1 MSNEQFDISQQN
13 VKHANAEILER
24 ERERVHMFWK
34 TGMTSSPPQ
43 MHVVISRRVMSD
55 LILSTTMCVLW
66 STQVLCCHFWPASL
80 WATEN
85 WVTSFIHNRGV
96 MSWHSTTRLI
106 CISLSDAPSPSSV
119 WLKVLS
125 GLLRKIKSGSLL
137 MCVTFKIMPMLC

>member
-80 WATEN
+80 
-85 WVTSFIHNRGV
+85 
-96 MSWHSTTRLI
+96 
-106 CISLSDAPSPSSV
+106 
-119 WLKVLS
+119 
-125 GLLRKIKSGSLL
+125 
-137 MCVTFKIMPMLC
+137 